1 MIDKYIKEAID
12 KVCSSEERQSFI
24 EECISNA
31 INDYILSEAN
41 KIRKWGDADYR
52 KVNPLQLDVPDEAY
66 KNVEHGEDSPF
77 MQMSKKHSDEK
88 DKYQDELTKNL
99 RKRLGTDSVSFKD
112 LMDANGNSSK
122 YMNTFSSDYLKN
134 VKDRIEKHSNEEIP
148 KGQLDLSIRG
158 KMFSYGNGK
167 LPANTMIFNLTS
179 ALNCPSKL
187 CKFFDV
193 CYAKRDDKLRID
205 SMLRNFRNQVAV
217 NNLTL
222 KEFLKLI
229 EMYIEYAPMRIK
241 RIRISESGDFT
252 SQKQVDIAKKL
263 ASHLKAKYDI
273 DTVVYTAMP
282 LDFSGG
288 ELIVNASN
296 NKVIGATRYF
306 FAKDLDE
313 IEALGIDTAEDGKIK
328 EDSNGNPYFMCPCD
342 CRKCG
347 FCYRTK
353 ESNGEGSTPTT
364 VYEKVRG
371 VGGKLIKN
379 LKKSRKNKAINEK

>member
-12 KVCSSEERQSFI
+12 KICSSSNKQSFI
-24 EECISNA
+24 EECISSA
-31 INDYILSEAN
+31 INDYLLSETN
-41 KIRKWGDADYR
+41 KIRRWDDNDYR
-52 KVNPLQLDVPDEAY
+52 KVNPLQLDVPDDAY
-66 KNVEHGEDSPF
+66 KNVSNGEDTPF
-77 MQMSKKHSDEK
+77 MTMSKRHSDEK
-88 DKYQDELTKNL
+88 DRYQDELTNNL
-99 RKRLGTDSVSFKD
+99 RNRLGTDSVSFKD
-112 LMDANGNSSK
+112 LMNANGNGSK
-122 YMNTFSSDYLKN
+122 YGKTFTSDYLKN
-134 VKDRIEKHSNEEIP
+134 VQDRIAKYSNEKPP

-158 KMFSYGNGK
+158 KVFAYGNGK

-187 CKFFDV
+187 CRFFDV

-241 RIRISESGDFT
+241 RIRISEAGDFA

-282 LDFSGG
+282 FDFGGG

-296 NKVIGATRYF
+296 EKVGGATRYF

-313 IEALGIDTAEDGKIK
+313 LESLGVDTTEDGEIK

-353 ESNGEGSTPTT
+353 ESNGEGSAPTT

-371 VGGKLIKN
+371 VGGKLIKS
-379 LKKSRKNKAINEK
+379 LKQMRGNNASREK